1 MKPLLLASL
10 VTGALLAGA
19 CSTVQESGPMAGEVR
34 PVQVI
39 RHGASNPQ
47 ALYATGRYYQG
58 QVRYDQAIEYY
69 RRLLESDPKH
79 AEGHN
84 ALGVIYAMQGRSKE
98 AEAEF
103 RAALETA
110 PGAAHIHNNLGY
122 LLLRQGRL
130 NDAVVSL
137 DRALSLDP
145 ANTRARDNLETA
157 YSRMVAMD
165 SRNASA
171 PLAAQGVPTH
181 EAVEQAVAVPIP
193 APTVSAATI
202 EMAPNPSATASPS
215 LAPGVAP
222 NPVPSTASASPL
234 AVASA
239 TSETSQGGLEMA
251 QVGANVYEL
260 RQPVASKAPPPPP
273 PVLPTTAAIAA
284 AALAPATPSRLHLEV
299 ANGNGVEGLAGRT
312 SRFLQKMGY
321 PSARLT
327 NQKPFVQPMTE
338 IQYRPGY
345 EAQANHLQRVFAG
358 KGTLAEAKGLRSD
371 IQVRVVLGQN
381 LRTTEQLAELEAGL
395 VQLAA
400 NETCS
405 AMD

>member
-19 CSTVQESGPMAGEVR
+19 CSTVHESGPMAG
-34 PVQVI
+34 QVSPLQVV
-39 RHGASNPQ
+39 RHGASNPD

-69 RRLLESDPKH
+69 QRLLEADPRH

-84 ALGVIYAMQGRSKE
+84 ALGVIYAMQGRNDV

-103 RAALETA
+103 RAALEAA

-122 LLLRQGRL
+122 LLMRQGRL

-137 DRALSLDP
+137 DRALGLDP
-145 ANTRARDNLETA
+145 ANTRARDNLEKA

-165 SRNASA
+165 GRSA
-171 PLAAQGVPTH
+171 APPLATQGVG
-181 EAVEQAVAVPIP
+181 EAVAVARAVPLP
-193 APTVSAATI
+193 APTASSALIETAPDHSAT
-202 EMAPNPSATASPS
+202 PNPAASS
-215 LAPGVAP
+215 VT
-222 NPVPSTASASPL
+222 PVPTAPAPSQA
-234 AVASA
+234 A
-239 TSETSQGGLEMA
+239 QGGLEMA
-251 QVGANVYEL
+251 RIGANVYEL
-260 RQPVASKAPPPPP
+260 RQPVAPKAAAQQAAA

-284 AALAPATPSRLHLEV
+284 AALAPATPSRQMRLEV

-312 SRFLQKMGY
+312 SRFLQKVGY
-321 PSARLT
+321 PTARLT

-345 EAQANHLQRVFAG
+345 EEQANNLQRVFAG
-358 KGTLAEAKGLRSD
+358 KGVLAEAKSLRPD

-381 LRTTEQLAELEAGL
+381 LRTTAQLAELEAGL
-395 VQLAA
+395 LQLAA

-405 AMD
+405 AVE

>member
-10 VTGALLAGA
+10 VTGALMAGA
-19 CSTVQESGPMAGEVR
+19 CSTVNDGRPMAGQ
-34 PVQVI
+34 VQPLQVV
-39 RHGASNPQ
+39 RHGASNPD

-69 RRLLESDPKH
+69 KRLLEADPRH

-84 ALGVIYAMQGRSKE
+84 ALGVIYAMQGRSDA

-103 RAALETA
+103 RAALEVA
-110 PGAAHIHNNLGY
+110 PAAAHIHNNLGY

-130 NDAVVSL
+130 DDAVVSL
-137 DRALSLDP
+137 DRALGLDP

-165 SRNASA
+165 GRNATP
-171 PLAAQGVPTH
+171 PLATQGVPAP
-181 EAVEQAVAVPIP
+181 EPVARAVPVALPAPAISAVA
-193 APTVSAATI
+193 I
-202 EMAPNPSATASPS
+202 EAAPNPSPVATAAVTPAATTATVTPEPTSP
-215 LAPGVAP
+215 APIQA
-222 NPVPSTASASPL
+222 A
-234 AVASA
+234 
-239 TSETSQGGLEMA
+239 QGGLEMA

-260 RQPVASKAPPPPP
+260 RQPVAPKATVPVAVT

-284 AALAPATPSRLHLEV
+284 AALAPVTPSRQMRLEV

-312 SRFLQKMGY
+312 SRFLQKVGY
-321 PSARLT
+321 PTARLT

-345 EAQANHLQRVFAG
+345 EEQANNLQRVFAG
-358 KGTLAEAKGLRSD
+358 KGVLAEAKGLRSD